1 MGIACVHQASRNGTK
16 TFSEIVVVTP
26 ELASKWLARNKKNR
40 RVYQGRVALYASQ
53 MASGEWHLTHQ
64 GIAFDEL
71 GNLVDGQHRLLAV
84 IESGVPIRFWVF
96 NGVSRDAMIAIDM
109 GKTRSAVDA
118 FTFLGDDVNNRSVA
132 VARILLGAYVFQRRK
147 TERIDISY
155 QVGLDR
161 LRVFHSAMK
170 EAIDFSAL
178 NTSEKGLRHACTSA
192 AIASAWFTQNK
203 ELLSEFKDQFASGVV
218 TSQADVAV
226 VKLRNFMTASGKT
239 RGGRDARADLFLRS
253 STALRAYV
261 DRRPIAKLYAS
272 PDSVFPIPDVDG
284 F

>member
-1 MGIACVHQASRNGTK
+1 
-16 TFSEIVVVTP
+16 
-26 ELASKWLARNKKNR
+26 
-40 RVYQGRVALYASQ
+40 

-84 IESGVPIRFWVF
+84 IESGVPTRFWVF
-96 NGVSRDAMIAIDM
+96 NGVSREAMIAIDM

-118 FTFLGDDVNNRSVA
+118 FAFLGDDVNSRSVA
-132 VARILLGAYVFQRRK
+132 ISRILLGAYVFQRRQ

-155 QVGLDR
+155 EVGLDR
-161 LRVFHSAMK
+161 LRAFHSAMR
-170 EAIDFSAL
+170 EAIEFSVL
-178 NTSEKGLRHACTSA
+178 NTSEKGLRHGCTSA

-203 ELLSEFKDQFASGVV
+203 DLLSEFKDQLVSGVV
-218 TSQADVAV
+218 TSQSDVAA
-226 VKLRNFMTASGKT
+226 VKLRNFMTTNGKT
-239 RGGRDARADLFLRS
+239 RGGRDARADLFLRA

-272 PDSVFPIPDVDG
+272 LDSVFPIPDVDG